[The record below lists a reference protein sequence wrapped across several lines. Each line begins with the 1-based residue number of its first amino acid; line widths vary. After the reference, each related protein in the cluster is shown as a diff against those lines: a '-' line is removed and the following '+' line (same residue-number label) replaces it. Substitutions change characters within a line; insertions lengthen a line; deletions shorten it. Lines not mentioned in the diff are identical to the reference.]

1 MILRMPSMV
10 GISVDSTNSKDSTSS
25 LDRKINF
32 FVNEGECYCTY
43 IILNDNNIL
52 EILHFTKG
60 AKFNFSFVLNIENS
74 FDETRRFEKSHI
86 ETTIT
91 FTI

>member
-32 FVNEGECYCTY
+32 FVNEGECYCTH
-43 IILNDNNIL
+43 IMNDINIL